1 MSPEEII
8 SKLLGARSDQELAL
22 KALYL
27 GMGKEFF
34 HYFVAN
40 SVPAQNAHDLVQD
53 TILKILE
60 RASQYSGEGSA
71 NAWMW
76 QIARNA
82 LVDHARSPYFRKAE
96 FFADEP
102 EKLREALRDNSGMDF
117 VLIDCISKGL
127 LRFHEADPEHAFAIE
142 LYALGYDGSEIAE
155 RLNKSP
161 TAARQYLT
169 QSRKKVMPYI
179 DHCVEE
185 SR

>member
-1 MSPEEII
+1 LTPEEII
-8 SKLLGARSDQELAL
+8 SKLLGVRADQELAL
-22 KALYL
+22 RHLYL
-27 GMGKEFF
+27 GLGKEFF
-34 HYFVAN
+34 HYFAAN
-40 SVPAQNAHDLVQD
+40 SVPAQNAHDLVQE

-102 EKLREALRDNSGMDF
+102 ERLRAGLRENSGMDF
-117 VLIDCISKGL
+117 VMVDCISKGL
-127 LRFHEADPEHAFAIE
+127 LKFHEADPEHSYALE
-142 LYALGYDGSEIAE
+142 LYALGYDGLEIAE
-155 RLNKSP
+155 RLNKTP
-161 TAARQYLT
+161 TASRQYLT

>member
-1 MSPEEII
+1 MTPEEII
-8 SKLLGARSDQELAL
+8 SKLLGVRADQELAL
-22 KALYL
+22 RHLYL
-27 GMGKEFF
+27 GLGKDFF
-34 HYFVAN
+34 HYFAAN
-40 SVPAQNAHDLVQD
+40 NVPAQNAHDLVQE
-53 TILKILE
+53 TVLKILE

-102 EKLREALRDNSGMDF
+102 ERLRAALRENSGMDF
-117 VLIDCISKGL
+117 SLIDCISKGL
-127 LRFHEADPEHAFAIE
+127 LSFQEADPDHAYAIE

-161 TAARQYLT
+161 AAARQYLT